1 MMMNHVDAEK
11 EILTMTTSIKN
22 IYEGWTKSLGLANVS
37 QENKDLAKSRVEIC
51 VECPEAH
58 EQWLKKFIDG
68 VFKKDE
74 LGSGIGCGVCGCPVN
89 EKALVIGESCPLNK
103 W

>member
-1 MMMNHVDAEK
+1 MINHVDVK
-11 EILTMTTSIKN
+11 ESIPKMSTTIKN
-22 IYEGWTKSLGLANVS
+22 IFEGWSKSLGLVDIS
-37 QENKDLAKSRVEIC
+37 EENKALALSRVVIC
-51 VECPEAH
+51 VGCPYAH

-74 LGSGIGCGVCGCPVN
+74 LGSGIGCSICGCPVN
-89 EKALVIGESCPLNK
+89 EKALVIGESCPINR